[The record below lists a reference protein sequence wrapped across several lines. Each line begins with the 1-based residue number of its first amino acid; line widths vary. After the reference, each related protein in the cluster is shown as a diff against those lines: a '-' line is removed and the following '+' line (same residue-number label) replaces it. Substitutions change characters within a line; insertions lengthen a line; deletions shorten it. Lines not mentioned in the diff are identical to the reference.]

1 MGQLVRSSYQVSPD
15 GSSALKKTPVLS
27 RDEITGNAFVMLVAG
42 HETTANAIHFTIL
55 ELAGCPASQRRL
67 HKELDEIVGDLPPE
81 EWDYEQHL
89 NPLMASMVG
98 ACMNETLRILPPV
111 NEMPKIVS
119 SSQDKSIALDGQTHV
134 VPAGTCISL
143 CASSVHANPLHW
155 PAKPSKVH
163 PGRDDIA
170 DYVPERWF
178 RRNVDRDSS
187 AAEAQEEDTEDYG
200 GYQGRDT
207 AASLFR
213 PERGAYIPFSDG
225 ARACLG
231 RRIAQVEV
239 IAALAVLFKEYSAE
253 LAVDEWATDAELDK
267 MERSQQAEI
276 YWKARDER
284 DKIISGASSLLTL
297 KLRGTAVPVRFVKR
311 GEERFV
317 NWLEP
322 DREQPNY
329 ED

>member
-1 MGQLVRSSYQVSPD
+1 MGQLVRSSYQVLPD
-15 GSSALKKTPVLS
+15 GTSTLKKTPVLS

-55 ELAGCPASQRRL
+55 QLAGCPASQRRL
-67 HKELDEIVGDLPPE
+67 HKELDEIIGDIDPE
-81 EWDYEQHL
+81 DWDYEQYL

-111 NEMPKIVS
+111 NEMPKIVTPN
-119 SSQDKSIALDGQTHV
+119 QDQTIMVDGERHIL
-134 VPAGTCISL
+134 PAGACISL

-163 PGRDDIA
+163 PGKDDIA

-178 RRNVDRDSS
+178 RKNIHAGKDEDSTDD
-187 AAEAQEEDTEDYG
+187 EGEDYG
-200 GYQGRDT
+200 GFKGRDT
-207 AASLFR
+207 SAQLFR

-239 IAALAVLFKEYSAE
+239 IAALAVLFKDYSVE
-253 LAVDEWATDAELDK
+253 LAVDEWASEEDLAK
-267 MERSQQAEI
+267 MEKSEMAEI
-276 YWKARDER
+276 YWKARDKR

-297 KLRGTAVPVRFVKR
+297 KLRGDVVPVRFVKR
-311 GEERFV
+311 GGERFV
-317 NWLEP
+317 NWLEQ
-322 DREQPNY
+322 D
-329 ED
+329 